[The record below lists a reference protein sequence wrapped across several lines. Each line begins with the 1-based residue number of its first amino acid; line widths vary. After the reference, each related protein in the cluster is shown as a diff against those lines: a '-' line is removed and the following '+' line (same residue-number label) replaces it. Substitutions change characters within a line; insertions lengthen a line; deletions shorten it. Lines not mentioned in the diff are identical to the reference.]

1 MMDILGPRWIQEN
14 TETLLGTR
22 HFDTLSIRCFRVAVG
37 EAGSVVVEEAGS
49 VAVGEAGSVV
59 VEEAGSVAVGEAGSV
74 AVGEAGSVAVGEAG
88 SVAPRPPTR
97 ARLDESVVRGPS
109 PAT

>member
-22 HFDTLSIRCFRVAVG
+22 HFDTLLIRCFRL
-37 EAGSVVVEEAGS
+37 
-49 VAVGEAGSVV
+49 AVGEAGSVV

-88 SVAPRPPTR
+88 SVAVGEAGSVVPRPPTR